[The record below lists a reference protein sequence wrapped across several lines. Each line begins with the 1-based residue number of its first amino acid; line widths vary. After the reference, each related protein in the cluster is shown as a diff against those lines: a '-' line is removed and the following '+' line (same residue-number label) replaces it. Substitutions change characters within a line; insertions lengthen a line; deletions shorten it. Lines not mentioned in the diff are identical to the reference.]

1 MTSVNYK
8 PGGAT
13 LKAFMRDGESAEKI
27 LAMNEK
33 IDKAHDD
40 KRTARMKAG
49 TKDTSLPLIKEANA
63 IITMLEEKRKIL
75 REAHKPIRKEASS
88 LVDLKPLNEAF
99 RKSLNE
105 AVQVKNYAENLKI
118 YLSITSEPDPDS

>member
-1 MTSVNYK
+1 
-8 PGGAT
+8 
-13 LKAFMRDGESAEKI
+13 
-27 LAMNEK
+27 
-33 IDKAHDD
+33 
-40 KRTARMKAG
+40 
-49 TKDTSLPLIKEANA
+49 
-63 IITMLEEKRKIL
+63 MLEEKRKIL

-105 AVQVKNYAENLKI
+105 AVQVKNHAENLKI